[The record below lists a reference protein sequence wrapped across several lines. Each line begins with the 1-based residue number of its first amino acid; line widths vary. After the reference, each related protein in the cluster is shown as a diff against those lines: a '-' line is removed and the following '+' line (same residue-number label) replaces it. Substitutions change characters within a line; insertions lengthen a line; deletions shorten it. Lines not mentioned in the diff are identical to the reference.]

1 MAYRKLTQ
9 AVIDTIVSE
18 LREGRQ
24 ACFDLRS
31 IGCPVRVFS
40 LRSVCEKAGISHTT
54 FYRWMHEYRALKGRK
69 GQLTDSELQVLSF
82 GRAVEGVAVE
92 GVAVEGVA
100 VEIDRFKEDWSAEE
114 FGALLFGET
123 DEELEDL
130 LLGETVP
137 EDEEIDSIAETRE
150 ESDASSWEEL
160 TDQLTGGIRLVEF
173 DLPNFTKKHV
183 N

>member
-9 AVIDTIVSE
+9 MVIDTIVSE
-18 LREGRQ
+18 LRIGKQ
-24 ACFDLRS
+24 ACHAFRS
-31 IGCPVRVFS
+31 IGCPVRLFS

-54 FYRWMHEYRALKGRK
+54 FYRWMREYHALKGRK

-92 GVAVEGVA
+92 
-100 VEIDRFKEDWSAEE
+100 INRFEKYWSAEE
-114 FGALLFGET
+114 FEARLFGET
-123 DEELEDL
+123 DEELEAL
-130 LLGETVP
+130 RLEETVP

-173 DLPNFTKKHV
+173 DMPNFTKKQV

>member
-18 LREGRQ
+18 LTEGRQ
-24 ACFDLRS
+24 ACFALRS
-31 IGCPVRVFS
+31 IGCPVRLFS

-54 FYRWMHEYRALKGRK
+54 FYRWMREYHALKGRK

-92 GVAVEGVA
+92 
-100 VEIDRFKEDWSAEE
+100 IDQFKEDWSAEE

-123 DEELEDL
+123 DEELEAL
-130 LLGETVP
+130 RLEETVP
-137 EDEEIDSIAETRE
+137 EDEELDSIAETRE

-160 TDQLTGGIRLVEF
+160 TDQLTEGIRLVEF
-173 DLPNFTKKHV
+173 DMPNFTKKHV

>member
-9 AVIDTIVSE
+9 MVIDTIVSE

-24 ACFDLRS
+24 AYFTLRS

-54 FYRWMHEYRALKGRK
+54 FYRWMREYHALKRRK

-82 GRAVEGVAVE
+82 GRAVE

-130 LLGETVP
+130 RLEETVP
-137 EDEEIDSIAETRE
+137 EDEELDSIAETRE

-160 TDQLTGGIRLVEF
+160 TDQLTEGIRLVEF
-173 DLPNFTKKHV
+173 DMPNFTKKHV